1 VDNVDLERIADL
13 SEEDLNRVLLLARE
27 ELKYRALNIKS
38 NTQLLEEMEENEFSL
53 FSDNVYCV
61 VKDSTIW
68 CMGKKTQ
75 KSKFSH
81 SCKFV
86 SIDGA
91 WCWDSDLKISDKMEY
106 QHEPKP
112 TVTTLTKIALVEG
125 LEIDLVSCSASG
137 TTHKVKKIES
147 FVISNGKLTPSLER
161 KIKFIEHR

>member
-1 VDNVDLERIADL
+1 MIDGTKIRGAINNNIEKTPKIT
-13 SEEDLNRVLLLARE
+13 RVRNCLLV
-27 ELKYRALNIKS
+27 S
-38 NTQLLEEMEENEFSL
+38 NLFSL
-53 FSDNVYCV
+53 
-61 VKDSTIW
+61 ST
-68 CMGKKTQ
+68 
-75 KSKFSH
+75 H

-86 SIDGA
+86 SIDGV

-112 TVTTLTKIALVEG
+112 TVTTLTKVALVEG

-147 FVISNGKLTPSLER
+147 FVISNDKLSPSLER

>member
-1 VDNVDLERIADL
+1 MDIVDLERIADL
-13 SEEDLNRVLLLARE
+13 SEEELNRLLLLTRE
-27 ELKYRALNIKS
+27 ELKYRALNIKP
-38 NTQLLEEMEENEFSL
+38 TPPLLEEMEENEFSQ

-86 SIDGA
+86 SIDGV

-106 QHEPKP
+106 QHEP
-112 TVTTLTKIALVEG
+112 TVTTLTKVALVEG

-147 FVISNGKLTPSLER
+147 FVISNGKLSPSLER